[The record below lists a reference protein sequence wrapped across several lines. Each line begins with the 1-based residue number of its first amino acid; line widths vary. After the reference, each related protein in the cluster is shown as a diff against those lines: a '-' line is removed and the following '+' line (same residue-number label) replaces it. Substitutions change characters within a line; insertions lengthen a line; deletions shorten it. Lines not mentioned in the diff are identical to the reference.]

1 MKKEELIEIIGH
13 YGIEHQLKKL
23 HEEVYELTEAILLDM
38 DLDHITEE
46 FADVQVLLAQIKAYS
61 ELDDSEIKEIFDYKV
76 ERQIKRIYEEDP
88 KTVPEKQFKV
98 GDTIKCVDSHE
109 CVEMMM
115 SLSKKGVQTDFV
127 YEKNGIKGLWLVV
140 TEVENGG

>member
-1 MKKEELIEIIGH
+1 MKKEELTEIIGH

-23 HEEVYELTEAILLDM
+23 HEEVYELTEAILLRERRS
-38 DLDHITEE
+38 HILEE

-61 ELDDSEIKEIFDYKV
+61 ELDDFEIKEIFDFKV
-76 ERQIKRIYEEDP
+76 ERQIKRIYEENP

-98 GDTIKCVDSHE
+98 GDIIKCVDSHE

-115 SLSKKGVQTDFV
+115 SLSMKGIQTDFV